1 MRIGHALFGPPS
13 KSHEFHP
20 MNKLAENIYGAK
32 FDKHTKY
39 TEHL

>member
-1 MRIGHALFGPPS
+1 
-13 KSHEFHP
+13 

-39 TEHL
+39 TEHLWVEALDLYFASLSLSAL